1 MEGRWPPARTATGIA
16 GGKAGGKQE
25 GRQEGLQKGRLE
37 GERVLLQKQL
47 ERRFGALPPWVS
59 ERLAQATP
67 EQLEAWGLDLLDAAD
82 LGDLFQTG

>member
-1 MEGRWPPARTATGIA
+1 
-16 GGKAGGKQE
+16 
-25 GRQEGLQKGRLE
+25 
-37 GERVLLQKQL
+37 LQKQL

>member
-1 MEGRWPPARTATGIA
+1 MRTGERLRMEGR
-16 GGKAGGKQE
+16 QE

-82 LGDLFQTG
+82 LGALFQTG

>member
-1 MEGRWPPARTATGIA
+1 MAFSKDGCRDCRREGRRDCRR
-16 GGKAGGKQE
+16 KAG
-25 GRQEGLQKGRLE
+25 GRLE

-82 LGDLFQTG
+82 LGALFQTG

>member
-1 MEGRWPPARTATGIA
+1 MAFSKDGCRDCRRGGIA
-16 GGKAGGKQE
+16 G
-25 GRQEGLQKGRLE
+25 RDTEGLLE

-82 LGDLFQTG
+82 LGALFQTG